1 MKITKSSAC
10 PVCGELLQISRL
22 SCPTCR
28 AEFPVEDQV
37 SEYDRLSPEQ
47 GLFLHTFLACRGN
60 LKELQN
66 ELGISYPTAKKR
78 LDELLLALGITEDKP
93 DDRKGMVNVTM
104 LQRADENSIHASDII
119 KNKLIDCGGTA
130 VVQSVSGK
138 RYVVHANPDGT
149 SFSCDELPVTPPYE
163 YRVFDVIAALLF
175 QQGGKAKKGNG
186 RNYRLGDVD
195 CMEDTVVGYIAKNY
209 ADKKSGDSVY
219 DPVFVLSAIL
229 DWAGIAHNQ
238 RGYLELTADYRA
250 RVAGR

>member
-1 MKITKSSAC
+1 MKITKASAC
-10 PVCGELLQISRL
+10 PVCGELLRISRL

-47 GLFLHTFLACRGN
+47 NLFLRTFLACRGN

-104 LQRADENSIHASDII
+104 IQRADKNSINAADII
-119 KNKLIDCGGTA
+119 KNKLIDCGGSA
-130 VVQSVSGK
+130 AVQSVSGK
-138 RYVVHANPDGT
+138 SYVIRANPDGM
-149 SFSCDELPVTPPYE
+149 SFSCDELPITPPYE
-163 YRVFDVIAALLF
+163 YRVFDVITALLF

-186 RNYRLGDVD
+186 RNYRLGDGD
-195 CMEDTVVGYIAKNY
+195 CTEDTVVGYVAKKY
-209 ADKKSGDSVY
+209 FGRSEGDSVY